1 MNGTLLKIDSRHALR
16 FERRLAHPPEKVWRA
31 LTEPSEIGQWFP
43 ATPEWELVPGAKIVF
58 RFREE
63 APVDDM
69 TQADFEGEIVAVE
82 PLRLLEFT
90 WADELLRWELAP
102 DGGGTRLTFTTAFDD
117 LGKAARDAA
126 GWDVCLEVLEAALGD
141 REVSWD
147 DQMKRWNE
155 LFPGYVGSL
164 GPEASVEGKPEG
176 M

>member
-1 MNGTLLKIDSRHALR
+1 VNGTLLKIDGRHALR
-16 FERRLAHPPEKVWRA
+16 FERRLAHPVEKVWRA
-31 LTEPSEIGQWFP
+31 LTEPGEMSRWFP
-43 ATPEWELVPGAKIVF
+43 ATPEWDLVPGAKIVF

-69 TQADFEGEIVAVE
+69 TQADFEGEVVAVE
-82 PLRLLEFT
+82 PPRLLEFT

-102 DGGGTRLTFTTAFDD
+102 DGDGTLLTFTTAFDD
-117 LGKAARDAA
+117 LGKASRDAA
-126 GWDVCLEVLEAALGD
+126 GWDVCLEVLEAALDG
-141 REVSWD
+141 REVAWD

-155 LFPGYVGSL
+155 LFPGYVESL